1 MITMESKSLAPAL
14 QALVLTAGALTWSAR
29 PAAAAKAVQ
38 EHARAVEAAPLESFQ
53 QQLFDVAF
61 RTASTVPV
69 MPHIKTRSRDQ
80 EKVVVACL
88 ELGQP
93 ALARVY
99 IEKIENWRRGVGY
112 ADLAFYLAQR
122 GAPADA
128 GQVKECLEL
137 ARLEAEKIVNP
148 EEAAP
153 EASEVGSDEVVIEG
167 FQAWRKDR
175 IRARIA
181 RTYHV
186 LGQPERAIEFEDGLE
201 TSEVGPVEV
210 VRARTMKREDVGNVV
225 MALGAV
231 ATEGELEKV
240 RNAVDV
246 SLELLR
252 RFQGDRDTCTLLAQA
267 LDTCLEKTP
276 LLYRADSFLALGT
289 LALEQGDRKRALE
302 LAGRVDVVLEKKLA
316 TEDEIPIRARTAVL
330 RHGAGDA
337 EAKTRLD
344 AALAQFGK
352 AREQISNLR
361 RADVLLPIAEAY
373 ASLGDVPQALV
384 VYRRAAVDGAENP
397 NGVPRADDLVA
408 LCCSMARSGVAP
420 DAEQWR
426 AIHRTF
432 NGLREPW

>member
-1 MITMESKSLAPAL
+1 
-14 QALVLTAGALTWSAR
+14 
-29 PAAAAKAVQ
+29 
-38 EHARAVEAAPLESFQ
+38 
-53 QQLFDVAF
+53 
-61 RTASTVPV
+61 
-69 MPHIKTRSRDQ
+69 
-80 EKVVVACL
+80 
-88 ELGQP
+88 
-93 ALARVY
+93 
-99 IEKIENWRRGVGY
+99 VG
-112 ADLAFYLAQR
+112 
-122 GAPADA
+122 
-128 GQVKECLEL
+128 
-137 ARLEAEKIVNP
+137 
-148 EEAAP
+148 
-153 EASEVGSDEVVIEG
+153 
-167 FQAWRKDR
+167 
-175 IRARIA
+175 
-181 RTYHV
+181 T
-186 LGQPERAIEFEDGLE
+186 
-201 TSEVGPVEV
+201 VEV

-225 MALGAV
+225 MALDAV

-252 RFQGDRDTCTLLAQA
+252 RFQGDKDTCTLLAQA

-316 TEDEIPIRARTAVL
+316 LEDEIPIRARTAVL

-337 EAKTRLD
+337 EAKKRLD

-352 AREQISNLR
+352 ARGQISNLR

-373 ASLGDVPQALV
+373 ASLGDVPRALE

-426 AIHRTF
+426 AIHKTF
-432 NGLREPW
+432 SGLREPW